1 MKKLDLK
8 QAFKTRKKLILSVTA
23 IILVVAIGCGIWYYA
38 GHNSS
43 EPVYVYPFEY
53 IGMTEYWGDSQE
65 SYGPVTTDKI
75 QTVYLTDT
83 QTVTEIL
90 VQPGDTVKKGD
101 LLMSF
106 DTTLSD
112 LELERKRLDVEKL
125 KLQLEDAQDQLKKIN
140 RMKPMVIP
148 QFEEEEDEDK
158 NLGSAL
164 TGSYKISQQKTY
176 DGSSPEKALICW
188 LNSGAAIDDAL
199 FEAIRE
205 KAEEYQ
211 NYNAAKTPS
220 SASAFFPDFW
230 PDGDEPGETQPQET
244 QPQETQPQETQPQET
259 QPQETQPQETQPQET
274 QPQETKPE
282 ESKPEESKPEESKPE
297 ESKPEET
304 QPGETEPEH
313 EHFDVNSYYVVIKV
327 TQGNMSLGNRLIWQ
341 GLKVTKGSDGFRFQF
356 CDAVVTDHMMVQTGE
371 GEEVDRPEIDFGS
384 GFTAGQIAEMR
395 AEQEKKIKD
404 LQFQIKMA
412 EADYKIM
419 QTEVNDG
426 NVYAEI
432 DGEVVSLLNEDEA
445 RQTMQ
450 PVLKV
455 SGGGG
460 FYVEGFVSELE
471 KDRMQIGQEVTVND
485 WNTGMT
491 YTGTVSSLGDFP
503 AADGYWN
510 GMGNPNASYYP
521 FFVFVDGSADLQ
533 EGRYVSVMYST
544 GESEHGVYLQNP
556 FVRTEGGV
564 SYVYVLGEGGKL
576 EKRYVTTGKSLWG
589 SYTEILEGLTAEDL
603 VAFPYGKNVKPGVKA
618 EEGDMS
624 NLYG

>member
-1 MKKLDLK
+1 MKKLDWK
-8 QAFKTRKKLILSVTA
+8 QTFKTRKKLILSVTA
-23 IILVVAIGCGIWYYA
+23 IVLVIAIGCGIWYYA

-43 EPVYVYPFEY
+43 EPVYVYPFDY
-53 IGMTEYWGDSQE
+53 VGMTEYWGDSQE

-90 VQPGDTVKKGD
+90 VQAGDTVKKGD

-148 QFEEEEDEDK
+148 KFEEEEDEDE

-164 TGSYKISQQKTY
+164 TGAYKISQQKSY

-211 NYNAAKTPS
+211 NDNAAKTPS

-230 PDGDEPGETQPQET
+230 PDGDAPDETQPEETQPVETKPQET
-244 QPQETQPQETQPQET
+244 QPAETKPQETQPEET
-259 QPQETQPQETQPQET
+259 K
-274 QPQETKPE
+274 PQETKPE
-282 ESKPEESKPEESKPE
+282 ETKPQETQPEESKPQ
-297 ESKPEET
+297 ET

-356 CDAVVTDHMMVQTGE
+356 SDAVVTDHMMVQTGE
-371 GEEVDRPEIDFGS
+371 GEEVNRPEIDFGS

-395 AEQEKKIKD
+395 ADQEKKIKD
-404 LQFQIKMA
+404 LEFQIKMA
-412 EADYKIM
+412 EANYKIM

-432 DGEVVSLLNEDEA
+432 DGEVVSVLTEEEA
-445 RQTMQ
+445 KQTMQ

-471 KDRMQIGQEVTVND
+471 KDKMQIGQEVTVND

-491 YTGTVSSLGDFP
+491 YTGTISSMGDFP
-503 AADGYWN
+503 ARDGYWN

-533 EGRYVSVMYST
+533 AGRYVSVMYSA
-544 GESEHGVYLQNP
+544 GESENGVYLQKP
-556 FVRTEGGV
+556 FLRTEGGR
-564 SYVYVLGEGGKL
+564 SYVYVLGENGKL
-576 EKRYVTTGKSLWG
+576 EQRYVTTGKDLWG

-603 VAFPYGKNVKPGVKA
+603 VAFPYGKNVKPGAKA

>member
-1 MKKLDLK
+1 MKKLDWK
-8 QAFKTRKKLILSVTA
+8 QTFKTRKKLILSVTA
-23 IILVVAIGCGIWYYA
+23 IVLVIAIGCGIWYYA

-43 EPVYVYPFEY
+43 EPVYVYPFDY
-53 IGMTEYWGDSQE
+53 VGMTEYWGDSQE

-90 VQPGDTVKKGD
+90 VQAGDTVKKGD

-125 KLQLEDAQDQLKKIN
+125 KLQLEDARDQLKKIN

-148 QFEEEEDEDK
+148 KFEEEEDEDK

-164 TGSYKISQQKTY
+164 TGSYKISQQKSY

-211 NYNAAKTPS
+211 NDNAAKTPS

-230 PDGDEPGETQPQET
+230 PDGDAPDETQPEETQPVETKPQET
-244 QPQETQPQETQPQET
+244 QPAETKPQETQPEET
-259 QPQETQPQETQPQET
+259 K
-274 QPQETKPE
+274 PQETKPE
-282 ESKPEESKPEESKPE
+282 ETKPQETQPEESKPQ
-297 ESKPEET
+297 ET

-356 CDAVVTDHMMVQTGE
+356 SDAVVTDHMMVQTGE
-371 GEEVDRPEIDFGS
+371 GEEVNRPEIDFGS

-395 AEQEKKIKD
+395 ADQEKKIKD
-404 LQFQIKMA
+404 LEFQIKMA
-412 EADYKIM
+412 EANHKIM

-432 DGEVVSLLNEDEA
+432 DGEVVSVLTEEEA
-445 RQTMQ
+445 KQTMQ

-471 KDRMQIGQEVTVND
+471 KDKMQIGQEVTVND

-491 YTGTVSSLGDFP
+491 YTGTISSMGDFP
-503 AADGYWN
+503 ARDGYWN

-533 EGRYVSVMYST
+533 AGRYVSVMYSA
-544 GESEHGVYLQNP
+544 GESENGVYLQKP
-556 FVRTEGGV
+556 FLRTEGGR
-564 SYVYVLGEGGKL
+564 SYVYVLGENGKL
-576 EKRYVTTGKSLWG
+576 EQRYVTTGKDLWG

-603 VAFPYGKNVKPGVKA
+603 VAFPYGKNVKPGAKA

>member
-1 MKKLDLK
+1 MKKLDWK
-8 QAFKTRKKLILSVTA
+8 QTFKTRKKLILSVTA
-23 IILVVAIGCGIWYYA
+23 IVLVIAIGCGIWYYA

-43 EPVYVYPFEY
+43 EPVYVYPFDY
-53 IGMTEYWGDSQE
+53 VGMTEYWGDSQE

-90 VQPGDTVKKGD
+90 VQAGDTVKKGD

-125 KLQLEDAQDQLKKIN
+125 KLQLEDARDQLKKIN

-148 QFEEEEDEDK
+148 KFEEEEDEDK

-164 TGSYKISQQKTY
+164 TGSYKISQQKSY

-211 NYNAAKTPS
+211 NDNAAKTPS

-230 PDGDEPGETQPQET
+230 PDGDAPDETQPEETQPVETKPQET
-244 QPQETQPQETQPQET
+244 QPAETKPQETQPEET
-259 QPQETQPQETQPQET
+259 K
-274 QPQETKPE
+274 PQETKPE
-282 ESKPEESKPEESKPE
+282 ETKPQETQPEESKPQ
-297 ESKPEET
+297 ET

-356 CDAVVTDHMMVQTGE
+356 SDAVVTDHMMVQTGE
-371 GEEVDRPEIDFGS
+371 GEEVNRPEIDFGS

-395 AEQEKKIKD
+395 ADQEKKIKD
-404 LQFQIKMA
+404 LEFQIKMA
-412 EADYKIM
+412 EANYKIM

-432 DGEVVSLLNEDEA
+432 DGEVVSVLTEEEA
-445 RQTMQ
+445 KQTMQ

-471 KDRMQIGQEVTVND
+471 KDKMQIGQEVTVND

-491 YTGTVSSLGDFP
+491 YTGTISSMGDFP
-503 AADGYWN
+503 ARDGYWN

-533 EGRYVSVMYST
+533 AGRYVSVMYSA
-544 GESEHGVYLQNP
+544 GESENGVYLQKP
-556 FVRTEGGV
+556 FLRTEGGR
-564 SYVYVLGEGGKL
+564 SYVYVLGENGKL
-576 EKRYVTTGKSLWG
+576 EQRYVTTGKDLWG

-603 VAFPYGKNVKPGVKA
+603 VAFPYGKNVKPGAKA